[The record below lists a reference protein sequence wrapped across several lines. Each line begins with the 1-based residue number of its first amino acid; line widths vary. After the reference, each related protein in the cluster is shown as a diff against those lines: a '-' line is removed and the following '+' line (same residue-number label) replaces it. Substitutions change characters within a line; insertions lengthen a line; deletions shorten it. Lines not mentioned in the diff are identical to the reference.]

1 MTEEKE
7 QKIDYML
14 IILRQIDRCNAS
26 VPNELHDAT
35 LKLRLLMEPLA
46 DEQWKEDVGKIEEE
60 LKEEMEWEDLDPD
73 NTEYYKAGIRVL
85 SACLHLLERKGLIV
99 EHG

>member
-1 MTEEKE
+1 MLKMSN
-7 QKIDYML
+7 DYLRL
-14 IILRQIDRCNAS
+14 IFLQIERCNS
-26 VPNELHDAT
+26 SKPDELHDAT

-85 SACLHLLERKGLIV
+85 SACLSLLKRKGKI
-99 EHG
+99 EE